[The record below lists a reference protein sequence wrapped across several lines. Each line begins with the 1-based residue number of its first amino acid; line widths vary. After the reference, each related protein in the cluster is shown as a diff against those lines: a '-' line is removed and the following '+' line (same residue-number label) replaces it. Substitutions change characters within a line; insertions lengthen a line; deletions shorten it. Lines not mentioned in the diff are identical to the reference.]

1 MRLCAEI
8 NQNYI
13 FAKAMPKEHYII
25 GISGGSGSGKTSFLN
40 MLKSHFSEEQVCFI
54 SLDNYY
60 LPREEQYTDPNGIQ
74 NFDLPQSIRSVE
86 LLSDIQ
92 NLKNDE
98 VISRKEYVFNNEKA
112 QSKTITIKPAPV
124 MIIEGLFIYHYPELR
139 SLFDLKLFV
148 HAKDNL
154 KLIRRIKRDRVERN
168 YPLEDVIYRYEHHVM
183 PAFEKYIEA
192 YREDSDIIINNNK
205 SFENSLEVI
214 RAFIHSKLA

>member
-13 FAKAMPKEHYII
+13 FAKVMPKEHYII

-98 VISRKEYVFNNEKA
+98 AISRKEYVFNNEKA

-214 RAFIHSKLA
+214 RAFIQSKLA